1 VVIPSHTVPPDPPK
15 VHIETAEPFFS
26 NTIPR
31 RPLTFSIHQ
40 DWSSEVLLAKRLE
53 LQKRDGEKYKY
64 RQNYFSF
71 LY

>member
-1 VVIPSHTVPPDPPK
+1 VVIPSHTVPPDAPK

-53 LQKRDGEKYKY
+53 LQKRDGERYKY
-64 RQNYFSF
+64 RQIYFSF